1 MTQLFNTDFLTND
14 IPSESVDLVVTDPPY
29 KIVGGGSTTPKGGVF
44 DKAQNTNVVS
54 GKLFNNNA
62 IEFSE
67 WLPEIYRV
75 LKNGTH
81 AYIMCNGRNI
91 AALQD
96 VAEQVGF
103 VFQNLLVWDKGRLN
117 PNRYYMMRCEF
128 ILMLRKG
135 KARTINY
142 PGMSNMFSVPNK
154 ISKRLHPTEK
164 PVGLMEIFIQNS
176 SNARDT
182 VLDPFMG
189 AGSTGVA
196 SVRLGRHFIGYEI
209 DEKYFDIARGRIE
222 VNVPQ

>member
-1 MTQLFNTDFLTND
+1 MIHNTDFLTNG

-29 KIVGGGSTTPKGGVF
+29 KIIRGGSTTPKGGVF
-44 DKAQNTNVVS
+44 DRAQNTNVTS
-54 GKLFNNNA
+54 GKLFRNNE
-62 IEFSE
+62 IEFSD
-67 WLPEIYRV
+67 WIPEIYRV
-75 LKNGTH
+75 LKDGTH
-81 AYIMCNGRNI
+81 AYIMCNGRNL
-91 AALQD
+91 ACLQTE
-96 VAEQVGF
+96 AERAGF

-135 KARTINY
+135 KARTINN
-142 PGMSNMFSVPNK
+142 PGMSNLFSVPNK
-154 ISKRLHPTEK
+154 FGKRLHPTEK

-176 SNARDT
+176 SNAGDT

-196 SVRLGRHFIGYEI
+196 SVQLGRNFIGYEI
-209 DEKYFDIARGRIE
+209 DERYFDIARGRIE

>member
-1 MTQLFNTDFLTND
+1 MIYNADFLTNN

-29 KIVGGGSTTPKGGVF
+29 KIVGGGCTTIKGGIF
-44 DKAQNTNVVS
+44 DKRLNSNVTD
-54 GKLFNNNA
+54 GTLFNNNG
-62 IEFSE
+62 IEFSD

-81 AYIMCNGRNI
+81 AYIMCNGRNM
-91 AALQD
+91 ATLQD
-96 VAEQVGF
+96 AAEKAGF
-103 VFQNLLVWDKGRLN
+103 TFQNLLIWDKGN
-117 PNRYYMMRCEF
+117 VTPNRYYMQRCEF
-128 ILMLRKG
+128 VLMLRKG

-142 PGMSNMFSVPNK
+142 PGMSNLFSVPNK
-154 ISKRLHPTEK
+154 IGKRLHPTEK

-176 SNARDT
+176 SNAGDT

-196 SVRLGRHFIGYEI
+196 SVQLGRHFIGYEI
-209 DEKYFDIARGRIE
+209 DEKYFDIAKGRIG

>member
-1 MTQLFNTDFLTND
+1 MIYNADFLTND
-14 IPSESVDLVVTDPPY
+14 IPSESVDLIVTDPPY
-29 KIVGGGSTTPKGGVF
+29 KIVGGGCTTIKGGIF
-44 DKAQNTNVVS
+44 DKGINSNVKD
-54 GKLFNNNA
+54 GTLFDNNG

-81 AYIMCNGRNI
+81 AYIMCNGRSI

-96 VAEQVGF
+96 AAEQAGF
-103 VFQNLLVWDKGRLN
+103 TFQNLLIWDKGN
-117 PNRYYMMRCEF
+117 VTPNRYYMQRCEF
-128 ILMLRKG
+128 VLMLRKG
-135 KARTINY
+135 KARTINC
-142 PGMSNMFSVPNK
+142 PGMSNLLSVPNK
-154 ISKRLHPTEK
+154 IGKRLHPTEK

-176 SNARDT
+176 SNAGDT

-196 SVRLGRHFIGYEI
+196 SARLGRRFIGYEI
-209 DEKYFDIARGRIE
+209 DERYFDIARGRIG